1 MTLETIAVYCVI
13 AFAVFIIVGIWIF
26 YDRLYRAIVRAI
38 RRHLRP
44 EVEECYSRRFND
56 SNVEYSK
63 RTYQ

>member
-1 MTLETIAVYCVI
+1 MLYDCKICSTLLRGTNQSIMRWLV
-13 AFAVFIIVGIWIF
+13 

-44 EVEECYSRRFND
+44 EVEEDYSRRFND